1 MYLDQK
7 NLFALYFCCYALHA
21 LGIQYLDSEEFEFAH
36 YKTKISPVSILNLTS
51 VKTRNVQDID
61 ENFLVVSRKWLGT

>member
-1 MYLDQK
+1 MNLDQK
-7 NLFALYFCCYALHA
+7 NLFALYFCCYALHT

>member
-1 MYLDQK
+1 MNLDHR
-7 NLFALYFCCYALHA
+7 NLFALYLCCYALRT

-36 YKTKISPVSILNLTS
+36 YKTKISPVYILSLTS
-51 VKTRNVQDID
+51 VEKRNVQDID